1 MVKTILV
8 FLVIFSIIVVIHE
21 FGHFYWA
28 KKAGILVREFS
39 LGMGP
44 KLFAKQAKDG
54 TTYTVRML
62 PLGGYVRLAGL
73 GEEEMIQP
81 GQSVGIILNEQ
92 DKVVKVNTSEKQAQ
106 LEELPIQIDHV
117 DLVDEMKIS
126 GYVTGQDERKD
137 FEVDRQAEIIEPDG
151 TIVRVAPKESRY
163 ESVSVFNKI
172 LTNFGGPL
180 NNFILSIL
188 AFTIVGFM
196 LPNVPN
202 YSNEIGEVIENS
214 SAEEAGLLAGDR
226 ILSIEGIS
234 TKNWNELTA
243 EIAKYPDKS
252 VEIEVERD
260 NKQMTVPA
268 KVSSSEME
276 NGQKVASLGI
286 TIKKSTAVLDR
297 ILFGF
302 TATWNVV
309 MMVLGALST
318 IFTRGFDLNMF
329 GGPVAMA
336 QATSQVANEQL
347 VDIIWFLA
355 SLSTNLGIINL
366 LPIPA
371 LDGGK
376 IVMNLVELLRGKP
389 LSQEKEGLI
398 TLVGVVL
405 LLVLMV
411 AVTWND
417 IMRAFF

>member
-81 GQSVGIILNEQ
+81 GQSVGIVFDEQ
-92 DKVVKVNTSEKQAQ
+92 DKVLRVNTSDKQTQ
-106 LEELPIQIDHV
+106 LDELPIQIDHV

-126 GYVTGQDERKD
+126 GYVMGQEEQKE
-137 FEVDRQAEIIEPDG
+137 FKVDRQAEIIEPDG

-180 NNFILSIL
+180 NNFILSII

-196 LPNVPN
+196 LPNVPK
-202 YSNEIGEVIENS
+202 YTNEIGEVIENS
-214 SAEEAGLLAGDR
+214 SAEEAGLQAGDR
-226 ILSIEGIS
+226 ILSIEGNP
-234 TKNWNELTA
+234 TKNWNDLTA
-243 EIAKYPDKS
+243 EIAKYPDQS
-252 VEIEVERD
+252 VEIEIKRA
-260 NKQMTVPA
+260 NKQMSIPA
-268 KVSSSEME
+268 KVSSSETE
-276 NGQKVASLGI
+276 DGQKMASLGI

-309 MMVLGALST
+309 TMVLGALST
-318 IFTRGFDLNMF
+318 IFTRGFNLNMF

-347 VDIIWFLA
+347 VDIVWFLA

-376 IVMNLVELLRGKP
+376 IVLNFMEMLRGKP

-398 TLVGVVL
+398 TLVGVIL
-405 LLVLMV
+405 LLILMV

>member
-276 NGQKVASLGI
+276 NGQKVASLEI